1 MGFKVQQVSEPGKE
15 TGGVDKTYF
24 IISSQTSIDLIVK
37 PQELFEKGEETELFD
52 QITSNNCGYDLR
64 QRPDG
69 PVKVKEIFVKPSFPI
84 STGGLNRNFQ
94 VYTSI
99 YVHFIGNIQVVII
112 LVIIIITTIIIII
125 IIIIIQLLTLHPKD
139 RTINNNTSSLFARK
153 SLFLAARAALY
164 QHWSVTE

>member
-15 TGGVDKTYF
+15 TLTRP
-24 IISSQTSIDLIVK
+24 ISLFPPTSIDLIVK
-37 PQELFEKGEETELFD
+37 MQELFEKGEETELFD

-69 PVKVKEIFVKPSFPI
+69 PVKVKEIFVKPSFRI

-112 LVIIIITTIIIII
+112 LVIIIIITTT
-125 IIIIIQLLTLHPKD
+125 IIIIQLLTLHSTD
-139 RTINNNTSSLFARK
+139 RTTTLHHSSQEIH
-153 SLFLAARAALY
+153 SI
-164 QHWSVTE
+164 

>member
-15 TGGVDKTYF
+15 TLTRP
-24 IISSQTSIDLIVK
+24 ISLFPPTSIVLIVK
-37 PQELFEKGEETELFD
+37 MQELFEKGEETELFD

-69 PVKVKEIFVKPSFPI
+69 PVKVKEIFVKPSFRI

-112 LVIIIITTIIIII
+112 LVIIVTITTAII
-125 IIIIIQLLTLHPKD
+125 IIIIIQLLTLYLTD
-139 RTINNNTSSLFARK
+139 RTINNNTSSLLARK
-153 SLFLAARAALY
+153 SLF
-164 QHWSVTE
+164 

>member
-15 TGGVDKTYF
+15 KLTRP
-24 IISSQTSIDLIVK
+24 ISLFPPTSIDLIVK
-37 PQELFEKGEETELFD
+37 MQELFEKGEETELFD

-69 PVKVKEIFVKPSFPI
+69 PVKVKEIFVKPSFRI

-112 LVIIIITTIIIII
+112 LVIIITITTAIIIII
-125 IIIIIQLLTLHPKD
+125 SIQLLTLYLTD
-139 RTINNNTSSLFARK
+139 RTINNNTSSLLARK
-153 SLFLAARAALY
+153 SLF
-164 QHWSVTE
+164 

>member
-1 MGFKVQQVSEPGKE
+1 M
-15 TGGVDKTYF
+15 
-24 IISSQTSIDLIVK
+24 
-37 PQELFEKGEETELFD
+37 QELFEKGEETELFD

-69 PVKVKEIFVKPSFPI
+69 PVKVKEIFVKPSFRI

-112 LVIIIITTIIIII
+112 LIIIITITNTIIIII
-125 IIIIIQLLTLHPKD
+125 IP
-139 RTINNNTSSLFARK
+139 RSY
-153 SLFLAARAALY
+153 AALRAADLEWIVGPGY
-164 QHWSVTE
+164 SLGG